1 MKTYCPITDLFSTMS
16 EATYTKQAAKDGNG
30 NNSRFLI
37 FLSIFFCSTWSI
49 LISSTLFAAEAAHE
63 DLTAKSHPCFQQIGS
78 QVYVE
83 GATFV
88 MGDDDTYREEG
99 PSHEVTLSSFW
110 IDAHE
115 ITNGQFTKFVIETG
129 YVTVAERQP
138 NSEDWPGVPSN
149 LVKPGSILFTSPKDN
164 SASSN
169 WWSYVAGADWR
180 HPDGPSSSIKGK
192 DNYPVVHVAWED
204 AQAYASWVGR
214 TLPTEAQ
221 FELAARSK
229 RNSMYPWDGDELAP
243 NGHHHANTWQGKF
256 PVENKMED
264 HYAGLAPVGCFKPN
278 DFGAYDLI
286 GNVWEWT
293 ANWYAPSHNPLDDS
307 NPIGP
312 TENQS
317 YDYANAGLPIK
328 VIKGGSYLCAPN
340 YCMRYRPAARQ
351 AADTGLGTG
360 HIGFRTVTMVQQ

>member
-1 MKTYCPITDLFSTMS
+1 MS
-16 EATYTKQAAKDGNG
+16 ESIYSKKTTKSDNNG
-30 NNSRFLI
+30 CLPI
-37 FLSIFFCSTWSI
+37 ILSIFFCSIWFVLFSN
-49 LISSTLFAAEAAHE
+49 TLFAA
-63 DLTAKSHPCFQQIGS
+63 KVSHNDSSSSSNCLQEIGS

-83 GATFV
+83 GAKFT
-88 MGDDDTYREEG
+88 MGDDYTYREEG
-99 PSHEVTLSSFW
+99 PSHKVTLSSFW

-115 ITNGQFTKFVIETG
+115 VTNGQFAQFITETG
-129 YVTVAERQP
+129 YITVAERQP
-138 NSEDWPGVPSN
+138 NLEDWPDAPSN
-149 LVKPGSILFTSPKDN
+149 LMKPGSTLFMPPKGN
-164 SASSN
+164 VSSSS
-169 WWSYVAGADWR
+169 WWSYVPGTNWR

-204 AQAYASWVGR
+204 AQAYASWAGR

-264 HYAGLAPVGCFKPN
+264 HYIGLAPVGCFKPN

-293 ANWYAPSHNPLDDS
+293 ANWYVPSHNPLDDS
-307 NPIGP
+307 NPTGP